1 MPIKCKFLL
10 YSNLYPLIILSW
22 RYSRSD
28 TLKHIVKMEYDCFT
42 LRFSHCKEDNS
53 ISMGG
58 AIRKVWSI
66 RSSRR
71 FVSNWNFQLC
81 LYHFFKFFTCM
92 CVSLTVCH
100 MGTSAYGERGIPQIP
115 RSWGIVWLF
124 IVWLWCWCLYSGLQ
138 RQKNNSELWIYL
150 FSLMSLPLLSS
161 VVLGYRHFLT
171 CEKENGRAVILKAS
185 IKKLLKTHIL

>member
-1 MPIKCKFLL
+1 
-10 YSNLYPLIILSW
+10 
-22 RYSRSD
+22 
-28 TLKHIVKMEYDCFT
+28 
-42 LRFSHCKEDNS
+42 
-53 ISMGG
+53 MGG
-58 AIRKVWSI
+58 TIRKVWSI

-161 VVLGYRHFLT
+161 VVLVTDIFLPVKRRMEEQWYWKHRLKNCLKHIYCRCLRIFIWSKRLCT
-171 CEKENGRAVILKAS
+171 WKTPRNIFNILQHCRKA
-185 IKKLLKTHIL
+185 K